1 MVRVTGYRAEPSE
14 NGPGLLNYLWDQQCE
29 LLVNDLIP
37 TFQRN
42 KVVDFTLPWAYD
54 HIKFLIPVTDESA
67 NINAVVKPF
76 QWPIWLGVGI
86 SIVCVIAVLDL
97 IQRYLE
103 SASGTGFEPNNKPQT
118 GGLTNDGQL
127 RGTKTKTE
135 KPYLYVVG
143 NLVSQGFSILQVL
156 LSE

>member
-1 MVRVTGYRAEPSE
+1 
-14 NGPGLLNYLWDQQCE
+14 

-54 HIKFLIPVTDESA
+54 HIKFLIPVTDDSA

-76 QWPIWLGVGI
+76 QWPVCNPELNDILFRVQQRPFSNQQIWLGVGI

-118 GGLTNDGQL
+118 GGLTNNGQL

-143 NLVSQGFSILQVL
+143 NLVSQGFSILQVF